1 MKEIELFE
9 HNEIGYDKTVV
20 DLEEN
25 KSTTIN
31 HATGTGKSFIALK
44 LIYNFINNKI
54 WNNKKNGNIDKT
66 KPRKVLYIAP
76 TYQIIDQLIES
87 THKIGLTPE
96 DIPIDTMI
104 YKTLLGLDMKE
115 LYEKY
120 DLIIMDEYHRTGALQ
135 TYQKIKELKR
145 LLDNNN
151 DGKRF
156 LGLTATP
163 KRYLDRERNMTEEI
177 FDGRVASSI
186 TLAEAMLDGLLP
198 VPFYINSKLSCIEKY
213 CKIQNKV
220 SRFAPGEKKDLLEK
234 ELKEIKKEINYG
246 DDGYRELIKKHI
258 KGPNAKIIIF
268 SNTIENAEEYY
279 EQVDEWFKHVG
290 KIKKYKVHSH
300 QKYDRTK
307 NEEKALNKDD
317 DLKYNKYNLE
327 RFNDDKDGI
336 SVMVCVDVLNEGVHV
351 EDVDTLIFLRKTT
364 SPIIYFQQTGRGLA
378 FSTRNKQIKIFDM
391 VNNFDNHSAI
401 YEVYREVV
409 EESKRKMKENPEKRE
424 QYQAVLDKFKILDE
438 TKQILDRLNEIE
450 KQCTQEE
457 IINSNI
463 EYAIPI
469 LQKYDKKLT
478 YELTFKQQEEQNK
491 AIKIIEKYY
500 KYVTN
505 NQLEQLQELNILLPL
520 ELSKTLEERREELLG
535 FDTIHEYEKNLNEI
549 FIRKTIDFIEKE
561 NKLPEEN
568 SENSEERKL
577 AKLYY
582 ENVSN
587 LKDDIRKELVKKINS
602 KKIKL
607 RSWEKVLL
615 KQKVNI
621 SDLDNMIELAKEYI
635 RKKQKLPIYLY
646 EAITQTILKTNTS
659 KNDDL
664 FKLIEESDR
673 IEAIEREEFNKQR
686 REQID
691 EVLNYLE
698 ENVEEF
704 QDFEDKNLKYLLGK
718 LQKGDINYIRKR
730 FEGFKKKYF
739 KNLLENEVKENKEF
753 FKILKLIDKEQILKY
768 YEYLK
773 SDNERTK
780 NLIKILKIFKEN
792 DKLPDIESSD
802 EDEKKLAKFLEDAIK
817 NNEIKI
823 DFNEIT
829 AKNRVY
835 NPIKVLENI
844 LNENLKRNQIQQ
856 IILQNIEFCKE
867 NGRRP
872 LKNSINQE
880 EKKLAEDYEM
890 VCMPELSTEE
900 ESMVNRILNS
910 RKNLRK
916 ACMEYIKNMDLQKK
930 GEKDGL
936 EQN

>member
-1 MKEIELFE
+1 MKEISLFE
-9 HNEIGYDKTVV
+9 HNEIGYEKTVV
-20 DLEEN
+20 DLKDN

-54 WNNKKNGNIDKT
+54 LTNVRNNENIEKS

-76 TYQIIDQLIES
+76 TYQIIDQLFNS

-104 YKTLLGLDMKE
+104 YKTLLGLDMKA

-120 DLIIMDEYHRTGALQ
+120 DLIIMDEYHRTGAIQ

-177 FDGRVASSI
+177 FDGREASSI
-186 TLAEAMLDGLLP
+186 SLAEAMLEGLLP
-198 VPFYINSKLSCIEKY
+198 VPLYINSKLSCIEKY
-213 CKIQNKV
+213 YKIQNKV
-220 SRFAPGEKKDLLEK
+220 SRFAPGEKKDLLDK

-246 DDGYRELIKKHI
+246 TDGYKELIKQYI
-258 KGPNAKIIIF
+258 KDPNAKIIIF
-268 SNTIENAEEYY
+268 SNTIEKAEEYY
-279 EQVDEWFKHVG
+279 EQVDEWFKHIG
-290 KIKKYKVHSH
+290 PIKKYKVHSH
-300 QKYDRTK
+300 QKYDRNK
-307 NEEKALNKDD
+307 NEKRAINQDD

-327 RFNDDKDGI
+327 RFNNDKDGI

-351 EDVDTLIFLRKTT
+351 EGVDTLIFLRKTT

-401 YEVYREVV
+401 YEVYREVQ

-438 TKQILDRLNEIE
+438 TKQILDRLDEIE

-457 IINSNI
+457 IINSKI

-469 LQKYDKKLT
+469 LQQYDKKLL
-478 YELTFKQQEEQNK
+478 YELTLKQKEEQK
-491 AIKIIEKYY
+491 EAIRIIEKYY

-505 NQLEQLQELNILLPL
+505 EQLNKLQQLNILLPT
-520 ELSKTLEERREELLG
+520 ELLKTPEERKEELLG
-535 FDTIHEYEKNLNEI
+535 FDTIHEYEKNLNDI
-549 FIRKTIDFIEKE
+549 FVRKTIDFIEKE
-561 NKLPEEN
+561 NRIPEEN
-568 SENSEERKL
+568 SENDEERKL

-582 ENVSN
+582 NNIAN

-615 KQKVNI
+615 NQKVKI
-621 SDLDNMIELAKEYI
+621 SDLDNMIGLAKEYI
-635 RKKQKLPIYLY
+635 TRTQKLPNYLY

-659 KNDDL
+659 KNDVL
-664 FKLIEESDR
+664 FKLIEESYE
-673 IEAIEREEFNKQR
+673 IEAKEREEINKQR
-686 REQID
+686 REKID

-698 ENVEEF
+698 ENLEEF
-704 QDFEDKNLKYLLGK
+704 QDFEDEHLKYLLVK

-730 FEGFKKKYF
+730 FEGFKKNYF
-739 KNLLENEVKENKEF
+739 KNLLEDGVKENKEF
-753 FKILKLIDKEQILKY
+753 FKMLKLMDNEHILQYYQNLKLDNEKSKKIIGILKFLKE
-768 YEYLK
+768 
-773 SDNERTK
+773 K
-780 NLIKILKIFKEN
+780 NR
-792 DKLPDIESSD
+792 LPNMDSTD
-802 EDEKKLAKFLEDAIK
+802 EEEKLAKSLLESIK
-817 NNEIKI
+817 NDEIKI
-823 DFNEIT
+823 ELEQIIISES
-829 AKNRVY
+829 KLY
-835 NPIKVLENI
+835 NPINLIENI
-844 LNENLKRNQIQQ
+844 LMENLQRNQIQQ
-856 IILQNIEFCKE
+856 MVLKNIEFSKKY
-867 NGRRP
+867 GRRP
-872 LKNSINQE
+872 LKNSIDKDERQLAENYETKCLVYLTQE
-880 EKKLAEDYEM
+880 EEG
-890 VCMPELSTEE
+890 
-900 ESMVNRILNS
+900 ILNKILNT
-910 RKNLRK
+910 RQNRRK
-916 ACMEYIKNMDLQKK
+916 ACVDYIRNINSQKK
-930 GEKDGL
+930 GEKDEL
-936 EQN
+936 E

>member
-1 MKEIELFE
+1 MKEISLFE
-9 HNEIGYDKTVV
+9 HNEIGYEKTVV
-20 DLEEN
+20 DLKDN

-54 WNNKKNGNIDKT
+54 LTNVRNNENIEKS

-76 TYQIIDQLIES
+76 TYQIIDQLFNS

-104 YKTLLGLDMKE
+104 YKTLLGLDMKA

-120 DLIIMDEYHRTGALQ
+120 DLIIMDEYHRTGAIQ

-177 FDGRVASSI
+177 FDGREASSI
-186 TLAEAMLDGLLP
+186 SLAEAMLEGLLP
-198 VPFYINSKLSCIEKY
+198 VPLYINSKLSCIEKY
-213 CKIQNKV
+213 YKIQNKV
-220 SRFAPGEKKDLLEK
+220 SRFAPGEKKDLLDK

-246 DDGYRELIKKHI
+246 TDGYKELIKQYI
-258 KGPNAKIIIF
+258 KDPNAKIIIF
-268 SNTIENAEEYY
+268 SNTIEKAEEYY
-279 EQVDEWFKHVG
+279 EQVDEWFKHIG
-290 KIKKYKVHSH
+290 PIKKYKVHSH
-300 QKYDRTK
+300 QKYDRNK
-307 NEEKALNKDD
+307 NEKRAINQDD

-327 RFNDDKDGI
+327 RFNNDKDGI

-351 EDVDTLIFLRKTT
+351 EGVDTLIFLRKTT

-401 YEVYREVV
+401 YEVYREVQ

-438 TKQILDRLNEIE
+438 TKQILDRLDEIE

-457 IINSNI
+457 IINSKI

-469 LQKYDKKLT
+469 LQQYDKKLL
-478 YELTFKQQEEQNK
+478 YELTLKQKEEQK
-491 AIKIIEKYY
+491 EAIRIIEKYY

-505 NQLEQLQELNILLPL
+505 EQLNKLQQLNILLPT
-520 ELSKTLEERREELLG
+520 ELLKTPEERKEELLG
-535 FDTIHEYEKNLNEI
+535 FDTIHEYEKNLNDI
-549 FIRKTIDFIEKE
+549 FVRKTIDFIEKE
-561 NKLPEEN
+561 NRIPEEN
-568 SENSEERKL
+568 SENEEERKL

-582 ENVSN
+582 NNIAN

-615 KQKVNI
+615 NQKVKI
-621 SDLDNMIELAKEYI
+621 SDLDNMIGLAKEYI
-635 RKKQKLPIYLY
+635 TRIQKLPNYLY

-664 FKLIEESDR
+664 FKLIEESDE
-673 IEAIEREEFNKQR
+673 IEAKEREEINKQR
-686 REQID
+686 REKID

-698 ENVEEF
+698 ENLEEF
-704 QDFEDKNLKYLLGK
+704 QDFEDEHLKYLLVK

-730 FEGFKKKYF
+730 FEGFKKNYF
-739 KNLLENEVKENKEF
+739 KNLLEDGVKENKEF
-753 FKILKLIDKEQILKY
+753 FKMLKLMDNEHILQYYQNLKLDNEKSKKIIRILKFLKE
-768 YEYLK
+768 
-773 SDNERTK
+773 K
-780 NLIKILKIFKEN
+780 NR
-792 DKLPDIESSD
+792 LPNMDSTD
-802 EDEKKLAKFLEDAIK
+802 EEEKLAKSLLESIK
-817 NNEIKI
+817 NDEIKI
-823 DFNEIT
+823 ELEQIIISES
-829 AKNRVY
+829 KLY
-835 NPIKVLENI
+835 NPINLIENI
-844 LNENLKRNQIQQ
+844 LMENLQRNQIQQ
-856 IILQNIEFCKE
+856 MVLKNIEFSKKY
-867 NGRRP
+867 GRRP
-872 LKNSINQE
+872 LKNSIDKDERQLAENYETKCLVYLTQE
-880 EKKLAEDYEM
+880 EEG
-890 VCMPELSTEE
+890 
-900 ESMVNRILNS
+900 ILNKILNT
-910 RKNLRK
+910 RQNRRK
-916 ACMEYIKNMDLQKK
+916 ACVDYIRNINSQKK
-930 GEKDGL
+930 GEKDEL
-936 EQN
+936 E